1 MQRGERQAAAPTGA
15 AREAR
20 GGPAGAGPPSR
31 RRLLRGAGAVAGLGV
46 LGALGT
52 GAVAAG
58 RSTWSTVDPRTEIP
72 LHAGT
77 VAVGADGERVL
88 VGGRAP
94 DLALSPG
101 TRLAAALPEHSPARD
116 RAAEFA
122 ARTTA
127 WRERLRTRLTDGGDA
142 PSRGGGSPA
151 GAEVSAAGENSSA
164 GDADLLVDLA
174 DTALADLWVLDD
186 DLPAPVAGWTANWRY
201 VWPRDAAFCAVAL
214 ARIGAADRAADVPG
228 TDCAPDRRA
237 PQFDGTGLLLWASA
251 EAVAAAGDEGGAV
264 ADRLAPLVTTSLAA
278 LHHATSGGTA
288 LPPASPD
295 YWEVREG
302 AATLW
307 GAGATLAGLRAG
319 AELTGSP
326 GAEESAQVFAHLLE
340 GTFGRSGWQRY
351 RDGGGADS
359 ALALFDA
366 TGRHGMIDPA
376 RLKAL
381 RGELSRPA
389 GGIAPGAAWKQD
401 GISWTPSTSLL
412 GLGLARAGEHRAA
425 REVLSWLAAHRTEQ
439 GSLPEKVL
447 HDSRPA
453 QVAPLAWTAA
463 NTLLALDA
471 LAA

>member
-1 MQRGERQAAAPTGA
+1 
-15 AREAR
+15 
-20 GGPAGAGPPSR
+20 
-31 RRLLRGAGAVAGLGV
+31 L
-46 LGALGT
+46 
-52 GAVAAG
+52 
-58 RSTWSTVDPRTEIP
+58 
-72 LHAGT
+72 
-77 VAVGADGERVL
+77 ADG
-88 VGGRAP
+88 GG
-94 DLALSPG
+94 
-101 TRLAAALPEHSPARD
+101 
-116 RAAEFA
+116 
-122 ARTTA
+122 
-127 WRERLRTRLTDGGDA
+127 A
-142 PSRGGGSPA
+142 PSGVGDSAA
-151 GAEVSAAGENSSA
+151 GAEISAAGTSTSA

-201 VWPRDAAFCAVAL
+201 VWPRDAAFCSVAL
-214 ARIGAADRAADVPG
+214 ARIGAADRAADVLAHLQDLQQADGWFEARYVPG
-228 TDCAPDRRA
+228 TDRAPDRRA

-251 EAVAAAGDEGGAV
+251 EAVAASGAGGGAV

-278 LHHATSGGTA
+278 LHHATSGGIA

-319 AELTGSP
+319 AELTGST
-326 GAEESAQVFAHLLE
+326 GAEESAQVFAHLLQ
-340 GTFGRSGWQRY
+340 GTFGRGGWQRY

-366 TGRHGMIDPA
+366 TGLHDMIDPA
-376 RLKAL
+376 RLGAL
-381 RGELSRPA
+381 RSELSRPA

-412 GLGLARAGEHRAA
+412 GLGLARAGEHLPA
-425 REVLSWLAAHRTEQ
+425 REILSWLAAHRTEQ

-447 HDSRPA
+447 HDGRPA

-471 LAA
+471 LAS